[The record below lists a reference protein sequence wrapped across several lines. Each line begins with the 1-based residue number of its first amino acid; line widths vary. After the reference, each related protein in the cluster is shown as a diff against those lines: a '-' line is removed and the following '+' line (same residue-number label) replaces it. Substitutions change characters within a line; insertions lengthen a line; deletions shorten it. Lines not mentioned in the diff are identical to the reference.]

1 MSISNKKKPG
11 RTLLGSVCLTITLVL
26 TSFLLS
32 YPLPTTY
39 PVLDIES
46 TEHSWH
52 LRQPERLSS

>member
-1 MSISNKKKPG
+1 MSISNKQKSG
-11 RTLLGSVCLTITLVL
+11 RTLRSSTCLTITLVL

-32 YPLPTTY
+32 YPLPPTY

-46 TEHSWH
+46 TEHSWY